1 MRTHLD
7 RKTKCPGYV
16 DYEIVLTDS
25 VKQHILENRVYRPK
39 IEQEVVL
46 KHITIQNNHITQIN
60 NYFDED
66 D

>member
-1 MRTHLD
+1 MRILD
-7 RKTKCPGYV
+7 QVQRQHAH
-16 DYEIVLTDS
+16 TDS

-66 D
+66 MATL